1 MKGSIVKITR
11 NTASGTPKVYFR
23 FRYGRSNKPI
33 YFNTRTAAEAY
44 QRRFNK
50 TLKNEGVAALDVIN
64 SDAMVHIKTAL
75 GLLEAQQL
83 DASHLVTA
91 VRQYTAAINPEAMNI
106 NMAIA
111 YDRALKTEKFQN
123 LSSNTTRNYKS
134 RWWRFVEH
142 VGTKTPLRD
151 VTIGQIEAFINSIP
165 KTTRKHYYVDLR
177 AFYSMYLKTHLRLV
191 QNNPFD
197 RIPPPIAPKANRREF
212 YRADEAH
219 AVLDVLSCGGG
230 DVLLFFVLAFFT
242 GARTSEVHRIKRTF
256 FSPDLDHLYFPEGYT
271 KTETDRLIELTPEL
285 REWLQANDT
294 FNNSKGILFKRPLRY
309 YRKVFK
315 EACEVASVDYKGL
328 TTRQSYASHALI
340 ALHDSNIPKLQAAM
354 GHSIGSKVTLNTYIS
369 AITKDE
375 AYAYFTYLNLQT
387 N

>member
-11 NTASGTPKVYFR
+11 KTASGTPKVYFR

-33 YFNTRTAAEAY
+33 YFKTRTAAEAY

-50 TLKNEGVAALDVIN
+50 TLKTQGVAALDVIN
-64 SDAMVHIKTAL
+64 SDAMAHIKTAI

-91 VRQYTAAINPEAMNI
+91 VRQYTAAINPEAMDI
-106 NMAIA
+106 NMAVA
-111 YDRALKTEKFQN
+111 YDRARKTEKFQA
-123 LSSNTTRNYKS
+123 LSNNTTRNYKS
-134 RWWRFVEH
+134 RWWRFVKH
-142 VGTKTPLRD
+142 VGTTTPLRD

-165 KTTRKHYYVDLR
+165 KSTRKHYYVDLR
-177 AFYSMYLKTHLRLV
+177 AFYSLYLKTHLRLI

-197 RIPPPIAPKANRREF
+197 HIPPPIAPKANRREF
-212 YRADEAH
+212 YRADEVH
-219 AVLDVLSCGGG
+219 AVLDTLSCGGGG

-242 GARTSEVHRIKRTF
+242 GARTSEIHRIKRSF

-271 KTETDRLIELTPEL
+271 KTETDRLIELTSEL
-285 REWLQANDT
+285 RDWLQSNDT
-294 FNNSKGILFKRPLRY
+294 FNESKGVLFKRPLRY
-309 YRKVFK
+309 YRETFK

-340 ALHDSNIPKLQAAM
+340 AIHDSNVSRLQAAM

-369 AITKDE
+369 AITKEE
-375 AYAYFTYLNLQT
+375 AYAYFTYLHL
-387 N
+387 